1 MQKKISFLIIWEKAV
16 PNIYKEI
23 NQFVTVLGTLS
34 GRTAPD
40 VSNIVCHFY
49 GVNENVFNK
58 EEGVSM

>member
-1 MQKKISFLIIWEKAV
+1 MGKSST
-16 PNIYKEI
+16 NIYKEI

-34 GRTAPD
+34 GSTAPD

-58 EEGVSM
+58 EEGVSV